1 MNPHMD
7 NETQGKTACDAK
19 SMISAEALKAI
30 RRLNRNTTWVATGLL
45 GSVIFA
51 TLMVALQDRQ
61 PEAVDTSDA
70 ATQFKNVDLSEKRAT
85 GEITSGQVTSVDHA
99 FTEVSPQENP
109 STRTGVAAPA
119 PTPGLGSA
127 PEIKRQD
134 VQVQVHATSWSPAH
148 RPYYSAR
155 VIRRQISNAR
165 HRSSVRPRIAN
176 VERRLV
182 ALWRQSLVRSE
193 KVGYTAETNH

>member
-1 MNPHMD
+1 MD
-7 NETQGKTACDAK
+7 NETQGETACNAK
-19 SMISAEALKAI
+19 SMILAEALKAI

-134 VQVQVHATSWSPAH
+134 VQAHATSWSPAR

-155 VIRRQISNAR
+155 VIRRQISKAR

-176 VERRLV
+176 VEWRLV

-193 KVGYTAETNH
+193 KVDYPAETNH

>member
-1 MNPHMD
+1 MD
-7 NETQGKTACDAK
+7 NEKGETACDAK
-19 SMISAEALKAI
+19 SMILAEALKAI

-99 FTEVSPQENP
+99 FEVSPQENP

-119 PTPGLGSA
+119 PIPGPGSA

-134 VQVQVHATSWSPAH
+134 VQALATSWSPAR

-182 ALWRQSLVRSE
+182 ALWRQSQVRSE
-193 KVGYTAETNH
+193 KVGDAAETNH

>member
-1 MNPHMD
+1 MD
-7 NETQGKTACDAK
+7 NEKGETACDAK
-19 SMISAEALKAI
+19 SMILAEALKAI

-99 FTEVSPQENP
+99 FTEVSPQENL
-109 STRTGVAAPA
+109 STRTGAAAPA
-119 PTPGLGSA
+119 QTPGLGSA

-134 VQVQVHATSWSPAH
+134 VQALATSWSPAR

-193 KVGYTAETNH
+193 KVGYPAETNH